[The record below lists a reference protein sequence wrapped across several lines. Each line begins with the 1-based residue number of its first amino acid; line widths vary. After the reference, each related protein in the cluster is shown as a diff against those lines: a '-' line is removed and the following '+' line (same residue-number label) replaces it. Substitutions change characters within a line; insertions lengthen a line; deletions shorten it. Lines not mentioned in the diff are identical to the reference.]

1 MKKQSKRLKIL
12 RNLFGDKFKQNH
24 SSFQP
29 HCIVGY
35 NYFSYFIKY
44 NEKCNTYHISDF
56 FIPID
61 FSDKYHFS
69 LIFTTGIFIIDDNTF
84 ITSGEGDFY
93 NSIIKYNTNDLL
105 ASCIHNIL
113 DENFNVDNF
122 NFYFQ
127 MKYPD
132 GTMEN
137 ILIDETL
144 DINNFVCKCRNKYRN
159 KYKNKYL
166 KYKNKYLMKK
176 NI

>member
-1 MKKQSKRLKIL
+1 
-12 RNLFGDKFKQNH
+12 
-24 SSFQP
+24 
-29 HCIVGY
+29 
-35 NYFSYFIKY
+35 
-44 NEKCNTYHISDF
+44 
-56 FIPID
+56 
-61 FSDKYHFS
+61 
-69 LIFTTGIFIIDDNTF
+69 
-84 ITSGEGDFY
+84 
-93 NSIIKYNTNDLL
+93 
-105 ASCIHNIL
+105 
-113 DENFNVDNF
+113 
-122 NFYFQ
+122 